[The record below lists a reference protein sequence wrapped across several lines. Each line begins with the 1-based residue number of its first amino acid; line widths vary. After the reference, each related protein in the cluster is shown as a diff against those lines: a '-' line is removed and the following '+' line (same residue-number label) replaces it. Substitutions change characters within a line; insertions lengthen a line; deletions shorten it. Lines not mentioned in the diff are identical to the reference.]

1 MNELTIYNNPDFGGV
16 RAMEIG
22 GEPWFVG
29 KDVATALG
37 YSNPRDA
44 LSKHVDE
51 EDKNTVANRDGTSGN
66 PNMTIINESGLY
78 SLILSSKLPT
88 AKAFKRWVTSE
99 VIPSIRKHGGYTVK
113 GRQPD
118 PSADKRA
125 TAMLLNAKARVAH
138 QMKALWDEAGIGA
151 QYQALALNNFYE
163 GMEVPRI
170 AFKSSATAMYDAT
183 AIAKRLGVLSQ
194 ESGKP
199 HKQAVSAIIGKLS
212 LEEGES
218 AETPFHNGN
227 HDGVSMQYAESVI
240 GKVADWLQKNHYP
253 ANIPGNGKEFHV
265 RYRAGERSDNP

>member
-29 KDVATALG
+29 KDVAEVLG
-37 YSNPRDA
+37 YQNPSKA
-44 LSKHVDE
+44 LSDHVDE
-51 EDKNTVANRDGTSGN
+51 EDKLNNETLSSLGQRGGWL
-66 PNMTIINESGLY
+66 INESGLY

-88 AKAFKRWVTSE
+88 AKAFKRWITSE
-99 VIPSIRKHGGYTVK
+99 VIPSIRKHGGYAVK

-151 QYQALALNNFYE
+151 QYQALALNSFYE
-163 GMEVPRI
+163 GMEIPRI
-170 AFKSSATAMYDAT
+170 AFKASATTMYDAT
-183 AIAKRLGVLSQ
+183 AIAKRLGILSQ

-212 LEEGES
+212 LEDGES

-240 GKVADWLQKNHYP
+240 GKVADWLKDNHYP

-265 RYRAGERSDNP
+265 RYQAGERSDNP